1 MDKGQEYKKKYFKN
15 ARKDGRLWDFML
27 CIYSFKEF
35 IILKP
40 GKKLNG
46 RERNGRIYQE
56 SKEMAEEYKKK

>member
-1 MDKGQEYKKKYFKN
+1 
-15 ARKDGRLWDFML
+15 ML